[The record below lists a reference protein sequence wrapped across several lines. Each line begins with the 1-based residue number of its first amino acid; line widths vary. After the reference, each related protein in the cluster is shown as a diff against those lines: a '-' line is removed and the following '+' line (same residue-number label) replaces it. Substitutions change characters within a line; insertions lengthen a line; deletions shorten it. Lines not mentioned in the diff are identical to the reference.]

1 MYAHYFF
8 TFSVF
13 LVLYAKIILP
23 SSLSFSPKHEICY
36 LQLKSSVTV
45 LLFSIVPLA
54 NTLAIVAVLPSDLA
68 SFNYFNIF
76 IHINYF
82 TFYIPY
88 LKFLVSLIIKT

>member
-13 LVLYAKIILP
+13 LVSYAKIILP
-23 SSLSFSPKHEICY
+23 SSLSFSPNHEIYY

-54 NTLAIVAVLPSDLA
+54 NTSAIVAVLPSDLEL
-68 SFNYFNIF
+68 
-76 IHINYF
+76 H
-82 TFYIPY
+82 
-88 LKFLVSLIIKT
+88 LII

>member
-13 LVLYAKIILP
+13 LVSYAKIILP

-45 LLFSIVPLA
+45 LLFSIVPLE
-54 NTLAIVAVLPSDLA
+54 NTSTIVAVLSSDLEL
-68 SFNYFNIF
+68 
-76 IHINYF
+76 H
-82 TFYIPY
+82 
-88 LKFLVSLIIKT
+88 LII